1 MSVIVFMTNAFDIN
15 VSVPNSIQY
24 IQKIFLTNSGDNISV
39 TGIILDGTTNGGI
52 TIANLTGRGILGT
65 NSSGKIIVWTYT
77 ESDPKVWTL
86 TAGQRC
92 YASGGQVVCN
102 QTPPGWAWAETDP
115 IWSAASVN
123 YVQQTQT
130 WNRNT
135 AYGRGNHAGA
145 WYLTAESDPIW
156 SAASVNYVQKTQ
168 TWNRN
173 TAYTWTTTS
182 WATLWGWYNTI
193 GINVNSLATAT
204 LNCDIGEIIKS
215 SGVDT
220 WICATDQTAIPA
232 GNDTEIQFKSG
243 STFGAE
249 STFVRN
255 TKDQRLWVW
264 TWSPAY
270 TLDVFGAIK
279 GADYYSNKD
288 RMWITS
294 YATIAPSTW
303 ILLCMA
309 MENGLMVDFEIK
321 SSLSGGVE
329 LAAKCLGPRG
339 ELAAQYAWGSHKI
352 IYTVSSCVPDRE
364 CE

>member
-1 MSVIVFMTNAFDIN
+1 M
-15 VSVPNSIQY
+15 
-24 IQKIFLTNSGDNISV
+24 
-39 TGIILDGTTNGGI
+39 
-52 TIANLTGRGILGT
+52 
-65 NSSGKIIVWTYT
+65 
-77 ESDPKVWTL
+77 
-86 TAGQRC
+86 
-92 YASGGQVVCN
+92 
-102 QTPPGWAWAETDP
+102 
-115 IWSAASVN
+115 
-123 YVQQTQT
+123 
-130 WNRNT
+130 
-135 AYGRGNHAGA
+135 

-156 SAASVNYVQKTQ
+156 SAESVNYVQKTQ

-193 GINVNSLATAT
+193 GINVNSLATAR
-204 LNCDIGEIIKS
+204 LDCDIGEIIKS
-215 SGVDT
+215 SGVGN
-220 WICATDQTAIPA
+220 WICGTDQTALPA

-279 GADYYSNKD
+279 GVDYYSNKD

-303 ILLCMA
+303 MLLCMGI
-309 MENGLMVDFEIK
+309 ENGLLIDFEIK

-329 LAAKCLGPRG
+329 LAAKCLGPHG
-339 ELAAQYAWGSHKI
+339 TLAAQYAWGSHKI

-364 CE
+364 CQ